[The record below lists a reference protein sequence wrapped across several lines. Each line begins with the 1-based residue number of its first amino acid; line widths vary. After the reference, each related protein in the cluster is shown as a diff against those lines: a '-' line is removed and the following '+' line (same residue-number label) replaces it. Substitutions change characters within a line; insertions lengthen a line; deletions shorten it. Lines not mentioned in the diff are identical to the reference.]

1 MSNTK
6 APILYFEV
14 KVLKLSDKEIG
25 RFGVGL
31 ARLAYPYLR
40 VVGSKESVGIR
51 GDGKVF
57 INDNEEKA
65 TLVSTGEKN
74 SLVGSV
80 IGVGFET
87 RTNKV
92 FFTLNGKEV
101 YSAGSAN

>member
-1 MSNTK
+1 MTTSDNKLFFKTGMRTLAHTVTSQALNPLSVSSNIQ

-25 RFGVGL
+25 RFGVGF

-40 VVGSKESVGIR
+40 IVGSKESVGIR

-65 TLVSTGEKN
+65 TLVSTAEK
-74 SLVGSV
+74 
-80 IGVGFET
+80 
-87 RTNKV
+87 
-92 FFTLNGKEV
+92 
-101 YSAGSAN
+101 